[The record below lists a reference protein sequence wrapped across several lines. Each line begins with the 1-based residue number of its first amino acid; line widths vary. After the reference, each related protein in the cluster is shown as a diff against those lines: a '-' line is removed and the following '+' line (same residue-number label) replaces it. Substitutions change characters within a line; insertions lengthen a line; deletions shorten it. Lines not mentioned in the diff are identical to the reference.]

1 MNYLYI
7 IQNPPCGI
15 LLHYRQKKGGRN
27 MNMGFAFTQSFGI
40 ISTAFF
46 LLSYQLK
53 SNRSLYLTQAAGCA
67 TFALQYLLLGAY
79 SGCLSQVFVIIR
91 NLMLSKYNQWAWVRF
106 KGWVPV
112 FISISLIITYF
123 TWNGPISLIPLLVMI
138 AGTIGMWTNNAGLIR
153 LVGLTFISP
162 PWIVYDSLIGAYSA
176 IINEVL
182 VMVFVLTSIARFGW
196 RQMIDTESDF
206 QKK

>member
-1 MNYLYI
+1 
-7 IQNPPCGI
+7 
-15 LLHYRQKKGGRN
+15 
-27 MNMGFAFTQSFGI
+27 MNMGFAITQSFGI
-40 ISTAFF
+40 ISTVFF

-53 SNRSLYLTQAAGCA
+53 SNKGLYLMQAAGCG

-91 NLMLSKYNQWAWVRF
+91 NLMLSKYNQWAWVRS
-106 KGWVPV
+106 KGWIPV
-112 FISISLIITYF
+112 FILIALIITCS
-123 TWNGPISLIPLLVMI
+123 TWNGPISLIPLLVMVS
-138 AGTIGMWTNNAGLIR
+138 GTIGLWTNNAGLIR

-162 PWIVYDSLIGAYSA
+162 PWIIYDSLIGAYSA

-182 VMVFVLTSIARFGW
+182 VMAFVLCSIARFGW